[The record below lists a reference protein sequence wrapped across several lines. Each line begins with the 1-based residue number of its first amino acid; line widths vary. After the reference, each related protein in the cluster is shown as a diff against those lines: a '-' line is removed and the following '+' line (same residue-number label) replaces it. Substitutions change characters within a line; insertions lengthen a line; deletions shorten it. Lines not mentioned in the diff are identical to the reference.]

1 VCSVTPEAVSATVK
15 ARPLAELVADIK
27 RALAGVPGGWIEAE
41 VLQVTRK
48 GPHCYVSLSGGE
60 DVRVDAKFFG
70 HARSRAEHS
79 LGGPMEAGQ
88 RLLVKVDRPDFYA
101 PYGRLSLLCS
111 DAMHIGE
118 GELLRRRQAIVERLQ
133 REGLVDRP
141 RRPLPRFPRKVGL
154 VCGDPSDAFH
164 DVLGG
169 LRERF
174 PAAGVVFCPSIVQ
187 GMDAPAALIRAIVAL
202 NDVPEV
208 DVIVVARGGGSVADL
223 AAFDDEELCRIAAR
237 NPVPIVAAVGHTAN
251 RPVIYQV
258 AELTA
263 SVPREVGLIVVPDR
277 RELAGAL
284 DRASRDRV
292 RHQRAV
298 SNGDER
304 LAVLSRRRALLSACL
319 NPRSHALAGG
329 GRRLDDFTRDF
340 HARRLEQIAAA
351 TERRR
356 SAVRE
361 VPGADR
367 LDAANAR
374 LAGAMRRA
382 MDTVTVNAAQRLA
395 ATLARIRAHDPSVQ
409 GFAVVREGAHVLR
422 RARDLRPGQSATIVF
437 CDGRAEATIDSVHQ
451 SKEETDA

>member
-1 VCSVTPEAVSATVK
+1 
-15 ARPLAELVADIK
+15 
-27 RALAGVPGGWIEAE
+27 
-41 VLQVTRK
+41 
-48 GPHCYVSLSGGE
+48 
-60 DVRVDAKFFG
+60 
-70 HARSRAEHS
+70 
-79 LGGPMEAGQ
+79 
-88 RLLVKVDRPDFYA
+88 
-101 PYGRLSLLCS
+101 
-111 DAMHIGE
+111 MHIGE

-187 GMDAPAALIRAIVAL
+187 GMDAPAALIRAIVTL

-277 RELAGAL
+277 RELP
-284 DRASRDRV
+284 V
-292 RHQRAV
+292 RWIAPPATACAISGPCRT
-298 SNGDER
+298 GDER
-304 LAVLSRRRALLSACL
+304 LAALSRRRALLSACL
-319 NPRSHALAGG
+319 DPRSHALAGG

-356 SAVRE
+356 AAVRR

-395 ATLARIRAHDPSVQ
+395 ATLARIRAHDPSAQ
-409 GFAVVREGAHVLR
+409 GFAVVQAGAQCHAP
-422 RARDLRPGQSATIVF
+422 RA
-437 CDGRAEATIDSVHQ
+437 
-451 SKEETDA
+451 